1 MGRDD
6 LHELLM
12 QTQLFCSI
20 GLKYDRNC
28 SVQKRASRIV
38 PGRLARGKVQVILVL
53 SRGGKEK
60 KVKFY
65 QIKLDGPLPM
75 FIKSLYC
82 RLFKQTTKTKQLTIE
97 SSPKLI
103 QT

>member
-1 MGRDD
+1 MTEIVQFRK
-6 LHELLM
+6 ELQGSLLVGS
-12 QTQLFCSI
+12 Q
-20 GLKYDRNC
+20 G
-28 SVQKRASRIV
+28 V
-38 PGRLARGKVQVILVL
+38 KVQVILVL